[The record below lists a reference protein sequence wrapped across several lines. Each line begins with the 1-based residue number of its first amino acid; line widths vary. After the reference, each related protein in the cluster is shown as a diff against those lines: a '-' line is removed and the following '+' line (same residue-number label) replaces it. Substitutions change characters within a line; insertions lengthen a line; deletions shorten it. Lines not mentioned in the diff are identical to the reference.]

1 MQDDLSQ
8 VYDDFIAKHQDFA
21 RQLRQTYLSCK
32 DTLPQTIEDPLY
44 NAGTMQRDADDSIC
58 DNIILANAHEFEAY
72 KTQIADRPES
82 EQIKLKAEKVADLL
96 RQNGVE
102 MPTEKMGDILFY
114 EGNTP
119 ISRETFYGFPKN
131 SIYENITS
139 NTCFFSRNIGQAQ
152 IICLPDSPEKLPKSA
167 KGLPKEIMDKVDAI
181 PPEVFKEMTLKRG
194 LYHEAVHAAL
204 GTTDERKCDT
214 FALLRI
220 MKEHPEH
227 AETMWEVYN
236 FARSKSKYTIENFQ
250 KAQSGDKDHPF
261 DREVKKGTMTY
272 LMPNTYK
279 QLEQYAKN
287 PELLQGKSDTD
298 LLRMTFEITREP
310 DFTHEQLTEFKE
322 MCSKTRIHDIDLRK
336 SEVIRTCIKQSGAKD
351 TAQYLGYDTE
361 LRSMIRK
368 VKSDER
374 YEHIAERTQN
384 NVSTT
389 EQTQETQ
396 QSTTTPRKID
406 ILYARMT
413 QRSSQNS

>member
-44 NAGTMQRDADDSIC
+44 NAGTMQRDADNPVC
-58 DNIILANAHEFEAY
+58 DNIILANAHEFE
-72 KTQIADRPES
+72 THSETISTLPEA
-82 EQIKLKAEKVADLL
+82 EQTKLRAQKVVDLL
-96 RQNGVE
+96 KQNGVE
-102 MPTEKMGDILFY
+102 ISPESMGNTLFY
-114 EGNTP
+114 DNGNPVSREAFYADVIYNGAKSNTNY
-119 ISRETFYGFPKN
+119 ISRH
-131 SIYENITS
+131 
-139 NTCFFSRNIGQAQ
+139 IGNAQ
-152 IICLPDSPEKLPKSA
+152 IICLPDSSEKLPKSA

-181 PPEVFKEMTLKRG
+181 PSEVFKEMTLKRG

-204 GTTDERKCDT
+204 GTDDERKCDT
-214 FALLRI
+214 FALLRV

-250 KAQSGDKDHPF
+250 KAATQNSDSNMARK
-261 DREVKKGTMTY
+261 VKNGTMTY

-279 QLEQYAKN
+279 KLEQYAKN

-322 MCSKTRIHDIDLRK
+322 MCSKPRINTFDLHK
-336 SEVIRTCIKQSGAKD
+336 SKIMRECMQQSGAECIS
-351 TAQYLGYDTE
+351 AYLGYDTD
-361 LRSMIRK
+361 LRSMITKQALTSAR
-368 VKSDER
+368 ER
-374 YEHIAERTQN
+374 QKPA
-384 NVSTT
+384 T

-396 QSTTTPRKID
+396 PHQKTAGQSRDSFTGI
-406 ILYARMT
+406 IA
-413 QRSSQNS
+413 QRNSQYS